1 MCQDPQEAMLKVSG
15 FKSESRPASR
25 RNAVRLQIG
34 ISVRLRRN
42 LQEAE
47 LADFER
53 QTVRSIT
60 AEQKQQILQL
70 GRDKLQPQQLPIASG
85 CCAC

>member
-42 LQEAE
+42 LQRAKGRPVSRKLAIPNIAPTIMTISVRGRAE
-47 LADFER
+47 
-53 QTVRSIT
+53 
-60 AEQKQQILQL
+60 
-70 GRDKLQPQQLPIASG
+70 
-85 CCAC
+85 